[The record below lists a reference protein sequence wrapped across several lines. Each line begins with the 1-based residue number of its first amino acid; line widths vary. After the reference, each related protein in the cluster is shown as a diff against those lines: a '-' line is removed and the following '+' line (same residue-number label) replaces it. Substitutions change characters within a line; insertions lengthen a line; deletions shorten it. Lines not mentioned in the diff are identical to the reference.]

1 MGSILP
7 SLIIVKRELLTS
19 LRRTRTLLF
28 VVALLLAAGS
38 VVLLGWPSGNVPST
52 YVAAVSRQ
60 MLFSVSITL
69 FVGCILF
76 VPGIAAYTIVS
87 EREQDTLDALYLT
100 LVRPSGVV
108 SAKALNTVGV
118 YLLLIVGTFPVLAT
132 VMFGVGLDWSE
143 LAAILGLLTG
153 SAACC
158 AMIGVLCSCLFRRT
172 FVALVASYVATV
184 GLLCGPWY
192 FLLFLHL
199 LVTGRT
205 FYLFNYVGRGIGR
218 ADWSTVFSPL
228 HVLLGIQTQSLSA
241 WQLPAALVIQAVFC
255 LVCFFISVRFLRR
268 PAQPRAVSG
277 EKPIE
282 DPKILHARRTQF
294 PFYLVDPLRRKPM
307 IEDGKNPM
315 RVREIRW
322 GLFNRGT
329 VLIRIFY
336 CVFTVCLFAS
346 LFLSMGSG
354 RSVQNSL
361 VMWLTIENGLIML
374 VVCGLT
380 ANSFAKEYE
389 LGNIDMLRMTLL
401 RPASMVTGKISGSFT
416 SLIPIALAL
425 GIGSLPIL
433 FFQSSK
439 AWVLIPG
446 FITLAVCAV
455 LTTSASILTSL
466 IARRTNAALMG
477 GIALNAFLLLG
488 LLACVAVSGG
498 VLIEFDIIPRID
510 DGFLLFLSPLL
521 SFPAAFTTTNSHAGA
536 WLLTQAIFLGVA
548 GLLVAATIA
557 YLTRSRMRDT

>member
-38 VVLLGWPSGNVPST
+38 VVLLSWPSGNVPST
-52 YVAAVSRQ
+52 YVAGVSKQ

-69 FVGCILF
+69 FLGCILF

-108 SAKALNTVGV
+108 SAKVMNTVGI
-118 YLLLIVGTFPVLAT
+118 YLLLIVGTFPVFAT

-143 LAAILGLLTG
+143 LAAILGLLIGT
-153 SAACC
+153 AACC

-172 FVALVASYVATV
+172 FIALVVAYASTI

-192 FLLFLHL
+192 FLLILRVIL
-199 LVTGRT
+199 TGQI
-205 FYLFNYVGRGIGR
+205 FYLFNYVGRSIGR

-228 HVLLGIQTQSLSA
+228 HMLLGIQSQSLSA
-241 WQLPAALVIQAVFC
+241 WQLPATLLIQAVFC
-255 LVCFFISVRFLRR
+255 LVCFFMSVRFLRR

-277 EKPIE
+277 EKTIE
-282 DPKILHARRTQF
+282 DPAVLHARRTRF
-294 PFYLVDPLRRKPM
+294 PYYLVDPLRRKPM

-315 RVREIRW
+315 RVREVRW

-336 CVFTVCLFAS
+336 SVFTVCLFAS
-346 LFLSMGSG
+346 LFLSIGSG
-354 RSVQNSL
+354 RSVQIPI
-361 VMWLTIENGLIML
+361 MTWLTIENVLIML
-374 VVCGLT
+374 VICGLT

-389 LGNIDMLRMTLL
+389 LGNMDMLRMTLL
-401 RPASMVTGKISGSFT
+401 RPTSIVAGKISGSFT
-416 SLIPIALAL
+416 SLVPIALAL
-425 GIGSLPIL
+425 AIGSLPMAII
-433 FFQSSK
+433 QWSS

-446 FITLAVCAV
+446 FITLTVCAA

-477 GIALNAFLLLG
+477 GVALSAYLLLG
-488 LLACVAVSGG
+488 NFAIIG
-498 VLIEFDIIPRID
+498 VGYIILRDTWPLPRVKEEA
-510 DGFLLFLSPLL
+510 FFYLSPLL
-521 SFPAAFTTTNSHAGA
+521 SFPAAFADRNPHAVA
-536 WLLTQAIFLGVA
+536 WGVTQTIFLAIA
-548 GLLVAATIA
+548 GLLVAATITFLK
-557 YLTRSRMRDT
+557 YRRMRDP

>member
-28 VVALLLAAGS
+28 VVALLLAAGF
-38 VVLLGWPSGNVPST
+38 VVLGGWPSGSVPST
-52 YVAAVSRQ
+52 YVAGVSRQ

-69 FVGCILF
+69 FLGCILF

-132 VMFGVGLDWSE
+132 VMFGVGLDWAE
-143 LAAILGLLTG
+143 LAAILGLLIGT
-153 SAACC
+153 AACC
-158 AMIGVLCSCLFRRT
+158 AMIGVLCSCLLRRT
-172 FVALVASYVATV
+172 FVALVVAYVATI
-184 GLLCGPWY
+184 GLLCGPSY
-192 FLLFLHL
+192 FLGILHL
-199 LVTGRT
+199 LTTGNIG
-205 FYLFNYVGRGIGR
+205 YLFNYLGRGIGR
-218 ADWSTVFSPL
+218 ADWSAVFSPL

-241 WQLPAALVIQAVFC
+241 WQLPAALLIQAVFC

-282 DPKILHARRTQF
+282 DPAVLHARRTQF
-294 PFYLVDPLRRKPM
+294 PYYLVDPLRRKPM

-346 LFLSMGSG
+346 LFLSTGVG
-354 RSVQNSL
+354 RSVQGSFIVWL
-361 VMWLTIENGLIML
+361 VVENGLIML
-374 VVCGLT
+374 VICGLT

-389 LGNIDMLRMTLL
+389 LGNMDMLRMTLL
-401 RPASMVTGKISGSFT
+401 RPASMVTGKISGGFA
-416 SLIPIALAL
+416 SLVPIALAL

-433 FFQSSK
+433 FFQWSH

-455 LTTSASILTSL
+455 LTTSASVLTSL
-466 IARRTNAALMG
+466 LARRTNAALMG
-477 GIALNAFLLLG
+477 GIALNAFLLVG
-488 LLACVAVSGG
+488 LFACVALSGG
-498 VLIEFDIIPRID
+498 FLIELGIIPKID
-510 DGFLLFLSPLL
+510 DDFLFFLSPLL
-521 SFPAAFTTTNSHAGA
+521 SFPAAFTSRNSHAGA

-557 YLTRSRMRDT
+557 FLKSRRMRDP